1 MDPLNHSPEEED
13 EAEDVVE
20 EEEEQQEEEEEE
32 EAEDVVEE
40 EQQEEEEEVVEE
52 TEWDSVYDKWRRGT
66 RLYLQTY
73 GGGPSGGYII
83 DYTTRPGAVFRWR
96 RPRPGADEVITPLP
110 DGIRLLYT
118 DFPLYTPS
126 DHVREFNVEEL
137 ESIDFEANNIMYAA
151 VFYEDIWEDAPG
163 ESPAASPAASPT
175 ATPNAPSDVGIRVA
189 PNPATGS
196 PTVTE
201 ERRFNTNCPI
211 CHEDFAVGQE
221 AVHYR

>member
-13 EAEDVVE
+13 
-20 EEEEQQEEEEEE
+20 

-118 DFPLYTPS
+118 DFPLYEPVA
-126 DHVREFNVEEL
+126 HVREFTVEEV
-137 ESIDFEANNIMYAA
+137 ESIDFEANEIMYAA
-151 VFYEDIWEDAPG
+151 EFYEDIWGGDVPRD
-163 ESPAASPAASPT
+163 SPT
-175 ATPNAPSDVGIRVA
+175 ESPNAPSDVGFQE
-189 PNPATGS
+189 PGS
-196 PTVTE
+196 LTVTE
-201 ERRFNTNCPI
+201 ERRFNT
-211 CHEDFAVGQE
+211 
-221 AVHYR
+221 